1 METEYYSIIV
11 YLKHNKEDR
20 YVSRPYHRHHVLDL
34 QREMQK
40 DKLVFIWLGG
50 GSRLGVAVDDI
61 LNIVIVPYVEPEP
74 PAV

>member
-1 METEYYSIIV
+1 
-11 YLKHNKEDR
+11 
-20 YVSRPYHRHHVLDL
+20 
-34 QREMQK
+34 MQK